1 MNIDLVLR
9 GDTRNYLNKVHNN
22 FMKMVVTPLTDAGYN
37 VRIFTYMWYENGD
50 TTKYDE
56 INKKINVTDS
66 RLYDKDVLYDVEGYR
81 QWDVFCHIIED
92 TIKRNDSDLL
102 FICRFDTIWK
112 QPITN
117 WLRVDDTS
125 WDFMLPWKEYKKWWY
140 NHNRVSDTFHAIR
153 AKESN
158 LQKSIDAIR
167 GDSEWNNIRQFLN
180 SVNSVERQGISN
192 VYGDREPYNINDWH
206 FKWYID
212 STIGHH
218 IYRPLI
224 REGLNVVFS
233 TDGYYDSNTYNTI
246 GMFGTIPT
254 LTNNPI
260 YLLVHYSGE
269 IIYHHADVNIQNLIK

>member
-22 FMKMVVTPLTDAGYN
+22 FMKMVVTPLTDAGHS

-66 RLYDKDVLYDVEGYR
+66 RLYDKDVLYDIEGYR

-92 TIKRNDSDLL
+92 TIKREDSDLL

-153 AKESN
+153 TKESN
-158 LQKSIDAIR
+158 LQKSVDAIR

-192 VYGDREPYNINDWH
+192 VYGERDPYNIDDWH

-246 GMFGTIPT
+246 GMFGTVPT

-269 IIYHHADVNIQNLIK
+269 IIYHHTDVNIQNLIK

>member
-22 FMKMVVTPLTDAGYN
+22 FMKMVVTPLSDAGHN
-37 VRIFTYMWYENGD
+37 VRIFTYMWYEDGD

-56 INKKINVTDS
+56 INQKINVTGT
-66 RLYDKDVLYDVEGYR
+66 RLYDKEKLYDIEGYR

-92 TIKRNDSDLL
+92 TIERGDSDLL

-112 QPITN
+112 HPITN

-125 WDFMLPWKEYKKWWY
+125 WDFMLPWKEYKKWW
-140 NHNRVSDTFHAIR
+140 NSHNRVSDTFHAIR
-153 AKESN
+153 VKGQN
-158 LQKSIDAIR
+158 LQKSINAIK
-167 GDSEWNNIRQFLN
+167 GDTEWNFIRQFLN
-180 SVNSVERQGISN
+180 SVNSVERQSISN
-192 VYGDREPYNINDWH
+192 VTGLKEPYNLDDWH
-206 FKWYID
+206 FKWYVD

-218 IYRPLI
+218 IYRPLL

-246 GMFGTIPT
+246 GMFGTTPT
-254 LTNNPI
+254 LTKNPI
-260 YLLVHYSGE
+260 YLLVHPTGA
-269 IIYHHADVNIQNLIK
+269 IIYHHSDVKIGKLIQ

>member
-1 MNIDLVLR
+1 MTIDLVLR

-22 FMKMVVTPLTDAGYN
+22 FIKMVVSPLRDMGYT
-37 VRIFTYMWYENGD
+37 VRIFTYMWYENND
-50 TTKYDE
+50 TTPYDNINSIIGVDGTKLYNKETHYDE
-56 INKKINVTDS
+56 V
-66 RLYDKDVLYDVEGYR
+66 GFR

-92 TIKRNDSDLL
+92 AQTRGDSDLL

-117 WLRVDDTS
+117 WLRVEDDS
-125 WDFMLPWKEYKKWWY
+125 WDFMLPWKEYEKWWK

-153 AKESN
+153 VKDTN

-180 SVNSVERQGISN
+180 SVNSVERQDISN
-192 VYGDREPYNINDWH
+192 VYGVRVPYNIDDWH

-212 STIGHH
+212 STVGHH
-218 IYRPLI
+218 IYRPLV

-233 TDGYYDSNTYNTI
+233 TGGYYDSNTYNQI
-246 GMFGTIPT
+246 GMFGTTPT
-254 LTNNPI
+254 LTKNPI
-260 YLLVHYSGE
+260 YLLVHYSGA
-269 IIYHHADVNIQNLIK
+269 IIYHHNDVNIGNLIK